1 MVTLAQTQ
9 TPKHVHTRIFERHF
23 GATFHASIVLR
34 HHMHCMFIEERESE
48 WYISDY
54 ATWCSMLK
62 LLLFLRHFSFGVC
75 SKCVDLSHALPVR
88 FFVRVRQFSSRL
100 FRFSQITREG
110 QKAMVL
116 RPMLSVFI
124 VTCCHFFLFTLPR
137 FFVITI
143 GQYEDVRYRVNIQY
157 VYSMPNEVSVPLTL
171 NLVIATVIATATTLV
186 SSDAYMSL
194 YCLWCLPLLFAI
206 VHCYVCHVA

>member
-9 TPKHVHTRIFERHF
+9 TQKHVHTRIFERHF

-34 HHMHCMFIEERESE
+34 HHMHCMFIEERERERESE

-75 SKCVDLSHALPVR
+75 SKCVDLSHAL
-88 FFVRVRQFSSRL
+88 
-100 FRFSQITREG
+100 REG
-110 QKAMVL
+110 EKAMVL

-124 VTCCHFFLFTLPR
+124 VTCCHFLLFTLPR

-157 VYSMPNEVSVPLTL
+157 VYSMPNEVSVLQHL
-171 NLVIATVIATATTLV
+171 REHHQ
-186 SSDAYMSL
+186 Y
-194 YCLWCLPLLFAI
+194 
-206 VHCYVCHVA
+206 